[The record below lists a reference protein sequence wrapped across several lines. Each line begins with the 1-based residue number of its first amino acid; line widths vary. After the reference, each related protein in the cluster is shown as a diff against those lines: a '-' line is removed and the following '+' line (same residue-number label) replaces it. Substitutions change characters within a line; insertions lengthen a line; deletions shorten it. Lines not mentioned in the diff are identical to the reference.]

1 MPKERNTAACNY
13 GFTVDELKER
23 KGLKQFFGFK
33 DSINLIRLSEEHT
46 VAFKEEMQE
55 PRHSGRDLPNAEIHF
70 VPSGHFA
77 PRKPSYRDCKLH
89 KGFHEARNEVRILFS

>member
-33 DSINLIRLSEEHT
+33 DSIKLIRLSEEHT

-55 PRHSGRDLPNAEIHF
+55 PRHSSATCPTLKSISFPAVTLPLKAIIQ
-70 VPSGHFA
+70 
-77 PRKPSYRDCKLH
+77 RLQTT
-89 KGFHEARNEVRILFS
+89 